1 MGGSAQVER
10 VEGKEEEE
18 EEETGRNGI
27 NARSDEGRQRS
38 FVSVCV

>member
-10 VEGKEEEE
+10 VEGKEEE

>member
-10 VEGKEEEE
+10 VEGKEE